1 MIDALLR
8 PLAHLA
14 RQLIV
19 AVPLCSFVA
28 LFLGSAF
35 NEPLGRMFV
44 FSFSIGLTCQLLI
57 EGGRRAVAW
66 WLART
71 RPDSEPAVRASVQG
85 PTKKAHRLAGLVL
98 LGCRD
103 DYQPMSR
110 SSCSVRSSGART
122 DSVRSSLI
130 DGSISR
136 FRRADVS

>member
-1 MIDALLR
+1 MIDALPR

-57 EGGRRAVAW
+57 EGCTRICSRANEKGPPIGGPGLAW
-66 WLART
+66 M
-71 RPDSEPAVRASVQG
+71 P
-85 PTKKAHRLAGLVL
+85 
-98 LGCRD
+98 
-103 DYQPMSR
+103 
-110 SSCSVRSSGART
+110 
-122 DSVRSSLI
+122 
-130 DGSISR
+130 
-136 FRRADVS
+136 